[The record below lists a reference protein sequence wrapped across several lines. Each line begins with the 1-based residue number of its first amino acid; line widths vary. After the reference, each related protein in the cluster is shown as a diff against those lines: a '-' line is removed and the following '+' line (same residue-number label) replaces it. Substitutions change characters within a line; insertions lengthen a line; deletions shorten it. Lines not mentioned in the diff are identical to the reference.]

1 VEGHIHVYLDKTRLL
16 IVIRQENILFR
27 FVPGDISM
35 LSTDL
40 PYDMSQMCIT
50 WQVQALSSP
59 DPKGHVS
66 FCHHLV
72 FIHLSV
78 NFLHFDHHL
87 WNNLTQTLKVDYK
100 KNSLFC
106 LNQGKNMATMGN
118 SCFWF
123 AEWFWIFASE
133 TTSPNHLLVGAN
145 NVCESKPFTKLLL
158 SV

>member
-1 VEGHIHVYLDKTRLL
+1 MYLDKTRLI
-16 IVIRQENILFR
+16 IVIGQENILFR

-100 KNSLFC
+100 KIPYFVSIRGKTWPPWVILVSDW
-106 LNQGKNMATMGN
+106 LNGFE
-118 SCFWF
+118 S
-123 AEWFWIFASE
+123 
-133 TTSPNHLLVGAN
+133 SPL
-145 NVCESKPFTKLLL
+145 KLQ
-158 SV
+158 VQIIC